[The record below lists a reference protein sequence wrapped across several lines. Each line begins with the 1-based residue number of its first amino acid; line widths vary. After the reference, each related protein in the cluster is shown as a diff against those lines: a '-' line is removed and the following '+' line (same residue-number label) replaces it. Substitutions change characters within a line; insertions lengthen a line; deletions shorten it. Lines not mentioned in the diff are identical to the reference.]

1 MGELARTLS
10 DEPGDVES
18 VITACDHCRDAFAR
32 LRSEIGKVVVGQ
44 EAVVGETL
52 VALFAGGHV
61 LLEGVPGLGKTLL
74 VRTLADT
81 LGLSFGRI
89 QFTPDLMP
97 ADITGTMVVVENPS
111 GGRDF
116 RFREGPIFANL
127 LLADEINR
135 ASPRS
140 QSAMLEA
147 MQEGSVSAGDRTRS
161 LPRPFLVMATQ
172 NPVEQEGTHPLP
184 EAQLDRFLLKIVVP
198 AVVRREL
205 AEILRRT
212 TVPGEARAGEV
223 LDGEDVLAVRGVAR
237 RILVAPTVQDY
248 AVRLVLATHP
258 DGDHALPEQRHY
270 IRYGASPRA
279 AQALVSAARVLAL
292 MDGRYA
298 ASVTDIRRIAPSALR
313 HRVLRTFEAEADG
326 VEPDDLVAALLSK
339 VPVEVD
345 RSTSGT
351 TADEVMSGGGSR

>member
-1 MGELARTLS
+1 MGELAAALRIP
-10 DEPGDVES
+10 PGDVES
-18 VITACDHCRDAFAR
+18 VIAACDRFRDAFRR
-32 LRSEIGKVVVGQ
+32 LREEIGRVVVGQ
-44 EAVVGETL
+44 DAVVEETL

-74 VRTLADT
+74 VRTMADA
-81 LGLSFGRI
+81 LGLGFGRI

-97 ADITGTMVVVENPS
+97 ADITGTMVVIEDER
-111 GGRDF
+111 GGRAF

-147 MQEGSVSAGDRTRS
+147 MQEGSVSTGTETRR
-161 LPRPFLVMATQ
+161 LPSPFLVMATQ

-198 AVVRREL
+198 LVVRREL

-212 TVPGEARAGEV
+212 TSPSNASVSTV
-223 LDGEDVLAVRGVAR
+223 LDGEDVLAARALAR
-237 RILVAPTVQDY
+237 RILVAPTVRDY
-248 AVRLVLATHP
+248 AIRLVLATHP
-258 DGDHALPEQRHY
+258 ECEEAIPAFRHY

-279 AQALVSAARVLAL
+279 AQALVSSARVLAL
-292 MDGRYA
+292 MDGRFA
-298 ASVTDIRRIAPSALR
+298 ASVADVRRIAPAALR
-313 HRVLRTFEAEADG
+313 HRIIRTFEAEADA
-326 VEPDDLVAALLSK
+326 VEPDDIVQGLLDG
-339 VPVEVD
+339 VPVEIDDLAAVASIAGPEG
-345 RSTSGT
+345 R
-351 TADEVMSGGGSR
+351 R

>member
-1 MGELARTLS
+1 MGELADALRIP
-10 DEPGDVES
+10 PGDVES
-18 VITACDHCRDAFAR
+18 AVAACSCFRHAFDR
-32 LRSEIGKVVVGQ
+32 LRTEIGKVVVGQ
-44 EAVVGETL
+44 ERVVEETL

-74 VRTLADT
+74 VRTLADS
-81 LGLSFGRI
+81 LGLEFGRI

-97 ADITGTMVVVENPS
+97 ADITGTMVVVENDR
-111 GGRDF
+111 GARTF

-147 MQEGSVSAGDRTRS
+147 MQEGSVSTGTETRR

-198 AVVRREL
+198 LVVRREL

-212 TVPGEARAGEV
+212 TSPGTGQVSEV
-223 LDGEDVLAVRGVAR
+223 LDGEDVLAARELAR
-237 RILVAPTVQDY
+237 RILVAPTVRDY
-248 AVRLVLATHP
+248 AIRLVMATHP
-258 DGDHALPEQRHY
+258 DSDLAIPAFRHY

-298 ASVTDIRRIAPSALR
+298 ASIADVRRIAPSALR
-313 HRVLRTFEAEADG
+313 HRIIRTFEAEADA
-326 VEPDDLVAALLSK
+326 VESDDIVAGLLEQ
-339 VPVEVD
+339 VPVEFEEPAFTV
-345 RSTSGT
+345 STI
-351 TADEVMSGGGSR
+351 SRPGDVR

>member
-1 MGELARTLS
+1 MGDLARALHTP
-10 DEPGDVES
+10 PGDVES
-18 VITACDHCRDAFAR
+18 VIAACDRFRAAFTR
-32 LRSEIGKVVVGQ
+32 LREEIGKVVVGQ
-44 EAVVGETL
+44 DAVVEETL

-74 VRTLADT
+74 VRTLSET
-81 LGLSFGRI
+81 LGLEFGRI

-97 ADITGTMVVVENPS
+97 ADITGTMVVVEDQN

-147 MQEGSVSAGDRTRS
+147 MQEGSVSAGDRTRP

-198 AVVRREL
+198 PVLRREL

-212 TVPGEARAGEV
+212 TVPGQARVEMI
-223 LDGEDVLAVRGVAR
+223 LDGEDVLAARSLAR
-237 RILVAPTVQDY
+237 RILIAPTVQDY

-258 DGDHALPEQRHY
+258 DGEFAVPEQRHY

-298 ASVTDIRRIAPSALR
+298 ASVSDVRRIAPSALR
-313 HRVLRTFEAEADG
+313 HRVLRTFEAEADA
-326 VEPDDLVAALLSK
+326 VEADDLVAGILAT
-339 VPVEVD
+339 VPVDPDAIEAVPV
-345 RSTSGT
+345 SAKAT
-351 TADEVMSGGGSR
+351 GGVR

>member
-1 MGELARTLS
+1 MGELARVL
-10 DEPGDVES
+10 DAPAGDVES
-18 VITACDHCRDAFAR
+18 VIAACERFRTAFAR
-32 LRSEIGKVVVGQ
+32 LRDEIGKVVVGQ
-44 EAVVGETL
+44 EAVVEETL

-81 LGLSFGRI
+81 LGLDFGRI

-97 ADITGTMVVVENPS
+97 ADITGTMVVVEDQH

-184 EAQLDRFLLKIVVP
+184 EAQLDRFLLKITVP

-212 TVPGEARAGEV
+212 TVPRSARAGMM
-223 LDGEDVLAVRGVAR
+223 LDGEDVLAARTLAR
-237 RILVAPTVQDY
+237 RILIAPTVQDY

-258 DGDHALPEQRHY
+258 DGEHALPEQRHY

-298 ASVTDIRRIAPSALR
+298 ASVADVRRIAPSALR
-313 HRVLRTFEAEADG
+313 HRVLRTFEAEADA
-326 VEPDDLVAALLSK
+326 VDADDLVAGILDR
-339 VPVEVD
+339 VPVD
-345 RSTSGT
+345 ADHPST
-351 TADEVMSGGGSR
+351 AAFGGRTP